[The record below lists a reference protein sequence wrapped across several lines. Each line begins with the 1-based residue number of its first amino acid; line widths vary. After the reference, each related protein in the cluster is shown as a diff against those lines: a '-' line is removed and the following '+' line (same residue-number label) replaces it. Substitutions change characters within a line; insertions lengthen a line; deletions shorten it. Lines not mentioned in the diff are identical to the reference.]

1 MLGFIIMIM
10 IWVGVVAVFAFLINT
25 FSKMN
30 NYTFFGTDV
39 LIVGALSAG
48 RMAVNAGFVASIL
61 GMVPFIGGILSVPF
75 YLFMVVC
82 LVHAFPLLFGWVV
95 AIVMGIIGNEL
106 LFALPVP
113 MLKFYNFFTHI
124 SLDEL
129 IDYREG
135 RVEECWDIFFLKE
148 DLNHNPDFIKHQM
161 DWYKNELSKQEK

>member
-25 FSKMN
+25 NMKMS
-30 NYTFFGTDV
+30 NYTFFGADV
-39 LIVGALSAG
+39 LAIGALSAG
-48 RMAVNAGFVASIL
+48 RMAVNAGFLASFVSMI
-61 GMVPFIGGILSVPF
+61 PFIGGLLSVPL

-82 LVHAFPLLFGWVV
+82 LIHAFPLLFGWVV
-95 AIVMGIIGNEL
+95 AIVMGIIGDEL

-113 MLKFYNFFTHI
+113 MLKFYNYFTRI

-129 IDYREG
+129 IAYKEG

-148 DLNHNPDFIKHQM
+148 DLEHNPEFIKHQM
-161 DWYKNELSKQEK
+161 DWYKDELSKQEK